1 MMQPLDKNTLFSIF
15 ESGDEEIYKE
25 HSLEDALKNPY
36 VLMGMVLNG
45 LQSYILMDVM
55 YKRNY
60 PQEYERVSASIKYKY
75 YSRIYSYLTRINSDS
90 FETIYTI
97 GSSYERDDVFKGL
110 DEMRLYFESVE
121 EYEKCNVIKKYIKL
135 LTKL

>member
-1 MMQPLDKNTLFSIF
+1 MMQPLNKNTLFSIF

-25 HSLEDALKNPY
+25 ASDALKNPY

-60 PQEYERVSASIKYKY
+60 PQEYEKVSTSIKYKY
-75 YSRIYSYLTRINSDS
+75 YSRIYSYLTRINSDR

-97 GSSYERDDVFKGL
+97 GTSYEKDDVYDGL
-110 DEMRLYFESVE
+110 DEMRIYFESVE

-135 LTKL
+135 LTEL

>member
-1 MMQPLDKNTLFSIF
+1 MMQPLNKNTLFSIF
-15 ESGDEEIYKE
+15 ESCDEEIYKE
-25 HSLEDALKNPY
+25 ATDALKNPY
-36 VLMGMVLNG
+36 VLMGLVLNG

-60 PQEYERVSASIKYKY
+60 PQEYKRVSTSIKYKY
-75 YSRIYSYLTRINSDS
+75 YSRIYSYLTRINSDR

-97 GSSYERDDVFKGL
+97 GTSYEKDDVFDGL
-110 DEMRLYFESVE
+110 DEMRIYFESVE

-135 LTKL
+135 LTQL